1 MSSVAM
7 FYHIQAHRNFLSASP
22 MALTRKSDYTLR
34 FYDNVMN
41 MLKKRGLVEKFNQLV
56 KSQIHLYESNKYSNK
71 TSFFNRSTTEF
82 ELDLIHT
89 ISNASPDG
97 LRVPASRPDM
107 KWINYSV
114 IFQNRFF

>member
-1 MSSVAM
+1 M

-22 MALTRKSDYTLR
+22 MALARKSEYTLR

-41 MLKKRGLVEKFNQLV
+41 MLKKRGLVDKFNQLV
-56 KSQIHLYESNKYSNK
+56 KNQMHVYEINKFSNK
-71 TSFFNRSTTEF
+71 TSFLNSSTTATDFEF
-82 ELDLIHT
+82 DILHT